1 MSKNDE
7 ALNTSK
13 KVFNH
18 AVFPL
23 ILAIAVGIT
32 TSGSF
37 VYQSVNHEEPV
48 VVQAASYPT
57 PAKRGITPYGLGND
71 TVYVYY
77 SASQMAAVK
86 AASNTQANARL
97 AFAAAFGVIN
107 KYVGLLATAAL
118 IRTNTQFN
126 NFKDAINSAI
136 SKKKGLQLQY
146 NTTFDDGN
154 NSATWGASFV
164 VK

>member
-1 MSKNDE
+1 MENK
-7 ALNTSK
+7 A
-13 KVFNH
+13 KVINSGKIIVSH
-18 AVFPL
+18 IVFPL
-23 ILAIAVGIT
+23 VLAIAVGIT

-37 VYQSVNHEEPV
+37 VYQAVNHEEPV

-57 PAKRGITPYGLGND
+57 PAKRGITLYD

-97 AFAAAFGVIN
+97 AFAAAFGAIN
-107 KYVGLLATAAL
+107 QYAGLLATAAL

-126 NFKDAINSAI
+126 NFREAINSAI